1 MNRHP
6 DEGNFMRIEHR
17 KINTRGECAR
27 LDCARARA
35 AASALIALA
44 FALTSSAGA
53 QARGTQACPDL
64 AGHYRV
70 DGFGPVLGDALDALD
85 LRMAGFTDSEVKI
98 TGRAEASLQFWIRSG
113 GSSPMASR
121 PSRTLTQG
129 VDYECI
135 GGAVVL
141 KRKVSASRNTDEGW
155 LEGSAT
161 VRLVRS
167 GSGLGLA
174 SEFSGGQRTTIYSY
188 DSARISLPKFG
199 TARTFAEA
207 IRWPNVS
214 EPRPLEQTYIAPIES
229 DRVKAVRTVLTASVL
244 GSVNLGGLKDSGGQV
259 LASLSAQKSEEV
271 VAFEDRLR
279 AAGIAYRMRR
289 EPVWSANSWSMQA
302 LISTGDAQPGWHP
315 SGFRVQHEI
324 ERMQHPMVSV
334 SKVEDVGEAYI
345 ATLDV
350 IGPESTEMI
359 LKRLRLNTTMFAG
372 IEVLDDTPTERRNL
386 RQVRLRLTMK

>member
-1 MNRHP
+1 MVWFASLVACTVHVQV
-6 DEGNFMRIEHR
+6 
-17 KINTRGECAR
+17 T
-27 LDCARARA
+27 A
-35 AASALIALA
+35 AV
-44 FALTSSAGA
+44 
-53 QARGTQACPDL
+53 ACPDL

-98 TGRAEASLQFWIRSG
+98 TGRAETSLQFWIRSG

-188 DSARISLPKFG
+188 DSARISLPKLG
-199 TARTFAEA
+199 TSRTFADA
-207 IRWPNVS
+207 IRWPNIS

-302 LISTGDAQPGWHP
+302 QISTGDAQPGWHP

>member
-1 MNRHP
+1 
-6 DEGNFMRIEHR
+6 MRIEHR